1 MARLLKE
8 GEAHIGSRPRA
19 DMGVTC
25 ERPHGPL
32 VCAVML
38 HGPPP
43 VRGQAW
49 TRILAALPL
58 LPVTK
63 NGECQP
69 NMQRHYRWACQRAS
83 RQVCLHESAFWRW
96 NRRAKEDL
104 LVPWLPRF

>member
-1 MARLLKE
+1 MARLLE
-8 GEAHIGSRPRA
+8 EDEAHIGAWPRA
-19 DMGVTC
+19 DMGVAC

-49 TRILAALPL
+49 RRILAALPL

-63 NGECQP
+63 FFECQP
-69 NMQRHYRWACQRAS
+69 NMQRRSSKPITLDGLPAHKSSSLRHA
-83 RQVCLHESAFWRW
+83 LAFWG
-96 NRRAKEDL
+96 
-104 LVPWLPRF
+104 